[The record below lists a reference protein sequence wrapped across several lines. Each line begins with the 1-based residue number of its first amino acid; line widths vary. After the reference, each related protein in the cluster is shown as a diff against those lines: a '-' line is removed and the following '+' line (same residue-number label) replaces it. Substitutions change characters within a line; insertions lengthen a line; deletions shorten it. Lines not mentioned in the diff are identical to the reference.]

1 MSVGKKSLA
10 RVASVTAKKEQPVA
24 EQTVET
30 VIPAP
35 AEAVAQIS
43 APEEKAA
50 EEVKAPAKR
59 APAKKP
65 APKKS
70 AKKVDERFKNV
81 RVGDD
86 MPAFLL

>member
-10 RVASVTAKKEQPVA
+10 RVASVTSKKEEPVKEAPEAVVPA
-24 EQTVET
+24 EET
-30 VIPAP
+30 AKEVSAP
-35 AEAVAQIS
+35 AAEAA
-43 APEEKAA
+43 K
-50 EEVKAPAKR
+50 EVKAPAKR
-59 APAKKP
+59 APAKKA

-70 AKKVDERFKNV
+70 VAKVDERFKNV

>member
-10 RVASVTAKKEQPVA
+10 RVASVTSKKEEPVKEA
-24 EQTVET
+24 PEAV
-30 VIPAP
+30 VP
-35 AEAVAQIS
+35 AEETA
-43 APEEKAA
+43 K
-50 EEVKAPAKR
+50 EVS
-59 APAKKP
+59 APAKKA

-70 AKKVDERFKNV
+70 VTKVDEKFKNV

>member
-10 RVASVTAKKEQPVA
+10 RVASVTAKKEQPAA

-43 APEEKAA
+43 TPEEKAA

-59 APAKKP
+59 APSKKP
-65 APKKS
+65 AQKKS

>member
-10 RVASVTAKKEQPVA
+10 RVASVTSKKEEPIA
-24 EQTVET
+24 EKAPE
-30 VIPAP
+30 IIAP
-35 AEAVAQIS
+35 AEDAVKEVS
-43 APEEKAA
+43 APAEEAA
-50 EEVKAPAKR
+50 KEVKAPTKR
-59 APAKKP
+59 APAKKA

-70 AKKVDERFKNV
+70 VTKVDEKFQNV